1 MSISEIDKVP
11 DSKYEELM
19 IELHARNGRI
29 GELEE
34 KITLI
39 ETREEARAPG
49 DKGVAAFLEAIDSK
63 PEMKKAMI
71 KLMASDSDM
80 KNVVKEILKEVMG
93 ETKDK

>member
-1 MSISEIDKVP
+1 
-11 DSKYEELM
+11 M
-19 IELHARNGRI
+19 IQLHARNGEI
-29 GELEE
+29 TELKE
-34 KITLI
+34 KMAAM
-39 ETREEARAPG
+39 ESREEARGPG
-49 DKGVAAFLEAIDSK
+49 DKGIATFLEAIDSK

>member
-1 MSISEIDKVP
+1 MLNV
-11 DSKYEELM
+11 YELREKFERM
-19 IELHARNGRI
+19 EGK
-29 GELEE
+29 LEAM
-34 KITLI
+34 KA
-39 ETREEARAPG
+39 REEARAPG

-80 KNVVKEILKEVMG
+80 KNVVKDILKEVMG